1 MGSPGP
7 ATSTSQPLWMEA
19 EAPGNNYLK
28 EAVEE
33 TTSLECN
40 YKSEGSMKASLV
52 LKTRETPGT
61 LSKDCHPPGHGAL
74 EGQWAGPTGASHTL
88 SDRAS
93 LPLHWTS
100 QGGMQDYTPG

>member
-7 ATSTSQPLWMEA
+7 AISTSQPLWIEA
-19 EAPGNNYLK
+19 EAPGNSYLK

-33 TTSLECN
+33 TTSLGCN

-61 LSKDCHPPGHGAL
+61 LSKDRDPPGHGAL
-74 EGQWAGPTGASHTL
+74 EGKWAGPTRVSHTL

-93 LPLHWTS
+93 LPFQWTS